1 MVASTLV
8 AAICGIYG
16 SVSPMGAQSAFAQE
30 AVRPEVGKPLQ
41 AAQELMKAQKFKDA
55 AAKVREAEAVAG
67 KTANESFLIERM
79 RGSVAAAGGD
89 YETAT
94 KSFETLIA
102 SGKLPPAEQLKVIE
116 ALAGAA
122 YRAKDYKKAA
132 SWATR
137 YTKEGGTNPQI
148 HTLATQSL
156 YLSGDFV
163 ETTRQLQAEIQA
175 ADQAGKTPS
184 EERLQM
190 LANAQLRTNDNA
202 GYVATLERLVS
213 TYPKKQY
220 WADLISRL
228 RRKPGFSDRFSL
240 DVYRLQF
247 ATGNLTTTADY
258 MEAVQLSLQAGATA
272 EAKQLVDSGFDTG
285 ALGKSAEAE
294 RHKRLKDLTY
304 KKFGEQKDE
313 FAKLDDAAIAAK
325 ENAALLPL
333 GYALVVSG
341 QAQKGIAVIEKAIA
355 KGELKRPEDA
365 KLQLGLAYA
374 QAGQKA
380 KAIQVLKTVK
390 GADGVGDL
398 ARLWSMQ
405 IGR

>member
-1 MVASTLV
+1 
-8 AAICGIYG
+8 
-16 SVSPMGAQSAFAQE
+16 
-30 AVRPEVGKPLQ
+30 VGKPLQ

-55 AAKVREAEAVAG
+55 AAKVREADAVSG

-94 KSFETLIA
+94 KSFEALIA

-122 YRAKDYKKAA
+122 YRAKDYKKSA

-137 YTKEGGTNPQI
+137 YVKEGGTNPQI

-156 YLSGDFV
+156 YLSGDFA

-175 ADQAGKTPS
+175 SDQAGKAPS

-202 GYVATLERLVS
+202 GYVATLERLVAN
-213 TYPKKQY
+213 YPKKQY

-247 ATGNLTTTADY
+247 ATGNLTSTADY
-258 MEAVQLSLQAGATA
+258 MEAVQLALQAGNAV
-272 EAKQLVDSGFDTG
+272 EAKQLIDSGFDTG
-285 ALGKSAEAE
+285 ALGKGSEAD
-294 RHKRLKDLTY
+294 RHKRLKDLTL
-304 KKFGEQKDE
+304 KKLGEQQAE
-313 FAKLDDAAIAAK
+313 FAKLDDATIAAK
-325 ENAALLPL
+325 ENATLVPF
-333 GYALVVSG
+333 GYALVSSG
-341 QAQKGIAVIEKAIA
+341 QGAKGVSLIEKAIA
-355 KGELKRPEDA
+355 KGDLKRPEDA
-365 KLQLGLAYA
+365 KLTLALALA
-374 QAGQKA
+374 QSGQKA
-380 KAIQVLKTVK
+380 KALQTLKTVK
-390 GADGVGDL
+390 GSDGVGDL
-398 ARLWSMQ
+398 ARLWSLQ